1 MSTVL
6 VTGGTGLLGRRV
18 VRDLAAAGHTVRVL
32 SRRAVAPPVAGAEVA
47 VADLRTGWGLHQA
60 VAATTAIVHCATDP
74 RDGRAVDV
82 AGTERLLAAA
92 RGTGRP
98 HLVYI
103 SIVGIDRIPT
113 EYYRAKLAAEQA
125 IAGSGLPW
133 TALRTTQ
140 FHEFA
145 LDLVRRVARLPVVPL
160 PRGWQLQPVDVDE
173 VADRLAAA
181 VASGPGQ
188 RLPDLG
194 GPQVLPMADIVRQ
207 YLDAAGRR
215 RPVLELPVPGAFFAA
230 LRQGANLAPRNR
242 AGGRTWA
249 QFLAG
254 QTRPHLVK
262 R

>member
-32 SRRAVAPPVAGAEVA
+32 SRRAVTPPVAGAEVA
-47 VADLRTGWGLHQA
+47 VGDLRTGWGLHQA

-74 RDGRAVDV
+74 RDGGAVDV
-82 AGTERLLAAA
+82 AGTDRLLAAA
-92 RGTGRP
+92 RHTDRP

-103 SIVGIDRIPT
+103 SIAGIDRMPT

-133 TALRTTQ
+133 TVLRTTQ
-140 FHEFA
+140 FHEFV
-145 LDLVRRVARLPVVPL
+145 LDLVRRVTRLPVVPL
-160 PRGWQLQPVDVDE
+160 PRGWRIQPVEVNE
-173 VADRLAAA
+173 VAHRLAAA
-181 VASGPGQ
+181 VASGPGH

-194 GPQVLPMADIVRQ
+194 GPQVLPMPDIVRQ
-207 YLDAAGRR
+207 YLDAAGRH
-215 RPVLELPVPGAFFAA
+215 RPVIELPVPGAFFAA
-230 LRQGANLAPRNR
+230 LRQGANLAPHLR

-254 QTRPHLVK
+254 QTQPDLVK
-262 R
+262 G